1 MSVPSTT
8 IAFSAHRPNMPIGWL
23 EHVPARPSTWNDQS
37 AAIVAS
43 PARQS
48 PVSEYIGT
56 CIFPGLGG
64 AGVSPSKIT
73 RPLAEAPRPTT
84 IDNDSSPPLVTVTL
98 VV

>member
-8 IAFSAHRPNMPIGWL
+8 IAFSDHRPNIPIGGL
-23 EHVPARPSTWNDQS
+23 AQVPARPSTWNDQS

-43 PARQS
+43 PDRHS
-48 PVSEYIGT
+48 PLSEYMGM

-64 AGVSPSKIT
+64 GGVSPSKIT
-73 RPLAEAPRPTT
+73 RPVAEAPRPTT